1 MQLSEAV
8 RQRIKFYMK
17 KNDMSMWKLFQ
28 MSGVP
33 MSTLSTFL
41 SGKTDLIKLYTLL
54 HICEGLGITL
64 YEFFSDETF
73 NTAEH
78 D

>member
-8 RQRIKFYMK
+8 RQRIKVYMK

-41 SGKTDLIKLYTLL
+41 SGKTDLIKLDTLL

>member
-28 MSGVP
+28 MPGVP

-41 SGKTDLIKLYTLL
+41 SGKTDLIKLDTLL

>member
-17 KNDMSMWKLFQ
+17 KNDISMWKLFQ

>member
-41 SGKTDLIKLYTLL
+41 SGKTDLIKLDTLL

>member
-17 KNDMSMWKLFQ
+17 KNDMSMWKLFK

-41 SGKTDLIKLYTLL
+41 SGKTDLIKLDTLL

>member
-41 SGKTDLIKLYTLL
+41 SGKTDLIKLDTLL

-73 NTAEH
+73 IFVLH